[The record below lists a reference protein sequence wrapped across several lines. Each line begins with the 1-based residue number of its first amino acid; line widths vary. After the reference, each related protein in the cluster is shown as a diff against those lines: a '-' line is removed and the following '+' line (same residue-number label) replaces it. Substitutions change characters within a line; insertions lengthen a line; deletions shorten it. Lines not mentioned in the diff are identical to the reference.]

1 MRARHTTILAG
12 CAALAIAGLYE
23 HATAGSVLPQQAHVL
38 TFQLPDGEVEQI
50 SYSGNVAPGISISPV
65 PAPFAAFTSDV
76 PAVEQAPF
84 ADFDRIEA
92 QMDQQINDMMKQ
104 NQLLAAQPFLGLD
117 GTSGQLT
124 QAALGKLP
132 AGTSSYLMV
141 STLSPKGECT
151 RTVQISAP
159 TGGGVQNVVSKS
171 SGDCSGEP
179 ALTVAAPAVQ
189 SAPTRGANT
198 L

>member
-1 MRARHTTILAG
+1 MRTGYTTILAG
-12 CAALAIAGLYE
+12 CTALAIAGLYE
-23 HATAGSVLPQQAHVL
+23 HATAQSALPQQTHVL
-38 TFQLPDGEVEQI
+38 MVQLPDGEVEQI
-50 SYSGNVAPGISISPV
+50 SYSGNVAPGISISPI
-65 PAPFAAFTSDV
+65 PAPFAAFTSDA
-76 PAVEQAPF
+76 PAFEPAPF

-132 AGTSSYLMV
+132 AGASSYLMV

-159 TGGGVQNVVSKS
+159 SGGGVQNVVSKT

-189 SAPTRGANT
+189 GAPTRGANT